1 MPTQKAQTTRFG
13 LVATTK
19 PPASAG
25 LPAYYTEYRE
35 EGNSQKGESSED
47 SPSSTGT
54 PGLREPLL
62 KRKRVSRQ
70 TPASQ
75 SVKKINS
82 QRNQSDPKTS
92 TRKTIQVKTKPTSGK
107 TADADG
113 VATTQPNAK
122 KQSANKYKASKAKVK
137 EVQSMQWTIQLTAL
151 AIEARFKN
159 KLILSKFASNTSDTK
174 EIRGMWED
182 TINVFHQRALAERA
196 WDSGAP
202 RDVSI
207 KQFMNKLNSIRAAY
221 RLKRAR
227 LLATGNRVNGDGP
240 DSDDGDD
247 DPALARKYPEMP
259 LDYLIEA
266 PKSDSSDSDASDSSS
281 KRRCTGEAITESGT
295 GGADQPS
302 SGESESGECNVSDGG
317 CSDTPSEARAKAKA
331 VAKEKKQRDRQ
342 RQSTGPKRPADT
354 VSDTLQPGFASIE
367 RVLVARRNPPQN
379 VDMTHVVDRLT
390 FSMES
395 AHAAQQATSQ
405 ALLQCISGLHQPTEK
420 LYQVIAKGTT
430 QTGAD

>member
-1 MPTQKAQTTRFG
+1 
-13 LVATTK
+13 
-19 PPASAG
+19 
-25 LPAYYTEYRE
+25 
-35 EGNSQKGESSED
+35 
-47 SPSSTGT
+47 
-54 PGLREPLL
+54 
-62 KRKRVSRQ
+62 
-70 TPASQ
+70 
-75 SVKKINS
+75 
-82 QRNQSDPKTS
+82 
-92 TRKTIQVKTKPTSGK
+92 
-107 TADADG
+107 
-113 VATTQPNAK
+113 
-122 KQSANKYKASKAKVK
+122 
-137 EVQSMQWTIQLTAL
+137 MQWTIQLTAL

-281 KRRCTGEAITESGT
+281 KRRNLTCDPLNVNPNYRNALGTELAGLWPLLCDVFF
-295 GGADQPS
+295 APS
-302 SGESESGECNVSDGG
+302 RMHWRSD
-317 CSDTPSEARAKAKA
+317 
-331 VAKEKKQRDRQ
+331 
-342 RQSTGPKRPADT
+342 
-354 VSDTLQPGFASIE
+354 
-367 RVLVARRNPPQN
+367 N
-379 VDMTHVVDRLT
+379 
-390 FSMES
+390 
-395 AHAAQQATSQ
+395 
-405 ALLQCISGLHQPTEK
+405 
-420 LYQVIAKGTT
+420 
-430 QTGAD
+430 

>member
-54 PGLREPLL
+54 PGLPTIQ
-62 KRKRVSRQ
+62 VA
-70 TPASQ
+70 ASTARATGRR

-281 KRRCTGEAITESGT
+281 KRRNLTCDPLNVNPNYRNALGTELAGLWPLLCDVFF
-295 GGADQPS
+295 APS
-302 SGESESGECNVSDGG
+302 RMHWRSD
-317 CSDTPSEARAKAKA
+317 
-331 VAKEKKQRDRQ
+331 
-342 RQSTGPKRPADT
+342 
-354 VSDTLQPGFASIE
+354 
-367 RVLVARRNPPQN
+367 N
-379 VDMTHVVDRLT
+379 
-390 FSMES
+390 
-395 AHAAQQATSQ
+395 
-405 ALLQCISGLHQPTEK
+405 
-420 LYQVIAKGTT
+420 
-430 QTGAD
+430 